1 MTPSTQINTSS
12 TIDPLIQ
19 KADEVFAKTSPYE
32 GFGFQNHCLRLFHF
46 TSMLMAKDG
55 VTFPSGLAYMI
66 AMLHDLGLV
75 SEVDQ
80 GRFYLERSLAL
91 FQRETQNVTLPN
103 VDPEIISQCL
113 VYNHRILP
121 VPNLSAEADCF
132 RRAVQIEH
140 GHGLITYGLPRNE
153 VQAIYKRYPR
163 GNFDWVLLDFA
174 KRVLTKEPKTIIDGI
189 FF

>member
-1 MTPSTQINTSS
+1 MTPSTQINTT

-19 KADEVFAKTSPYE
+19 KADEIFARTSPYE

-55 VTFPSGLAYMI
+55 VKFPSGLAYMI

-75 SEVDQ
+75 SEKDQ
-80 GRFYLERSLAL
+80 GAYYLARSLAL
-91 FQRETQNVTLPN
+91 FERETQSVSLPS
-103 VDPEIISQCL
+103 VDKEIINQCL
-113 VYNHRILP
+113 LYNHRVLP

-140 GHGLITYGLPRNE
+140 GRGLITYGLPRDE
-153 VQAIYKRYPR
+153 VQSIYKRYPR

-174 KRVLTKEPKTIIDGI
+174 KRVLTKEPTTVVNGI